1 MAQRRESGAA
11 YLQVD
16 GTTIYAE
23 GSFAVPL
30 TTVQREALVNA
41 GQVIGW
47 DETEIAPYI
56 TAQIRITSQTD
67 FESIC
72 NSTALTVRV
81 EFASGRVYTLSNA
94 YITGDPPTL
103 DETGLATVTFT
114 GETGVWN

>member
-1 MAQRRESGAA
+1 MSQRKESGAA

-23 GSFAVPL
+23 GSFAVPI
-30 TTVQREALVNA
+30 TTVNRTAIVNA

-47 DETEIAPYI
+47 DEQEIAPYI

-67 FESIC
+67 FEWIC

-94 YITGDPPTL
+94 YVTGEPPTL

-114 GETGVWN
+114 GEKGVWS